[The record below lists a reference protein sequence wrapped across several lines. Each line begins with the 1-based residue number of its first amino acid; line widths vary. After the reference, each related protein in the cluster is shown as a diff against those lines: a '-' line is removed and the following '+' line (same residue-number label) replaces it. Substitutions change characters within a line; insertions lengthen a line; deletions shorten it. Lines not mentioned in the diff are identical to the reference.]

1 MGKGRRERYVPITGH
16 TRKHIIRY
24 IDRARSKLCP
34 DSSSYLFANSDGES
48 ISKNSIQQFM
58 RWLLAKS
65 SLKGVKFS
73 PHILRHSFA
82 TLFLANGGSITD
94 LQVILGHKSITT
106 TLKYAKLQVKDVE
119 KKQLLYYE
127 LRIFMSESL
136 ILALTFLLGADIIE
150 SAIHTDYNSLIRLV
164 GIFLFRLMVT
174 YFVDKD
180 IKTLEQDKVNINK
193 STVGGKVSVFE

>member
-1 MGKGRRERYVPITGH
+1 MNKFLEKARYLM
-16 TRKHIIRY
+16 IILTLVV
-24 IDRARSKLCP
+24 II
-34 DSSSYLFANSDGES
+34 F
-48 ISKNSIQQFM
+48 
-58 RWLLAKS
+58 S
-65 SLKGVKFS
+65 SLIGIF
-73 PHILRHSFA
+73 RYTQ
-82 TLFLANGGSITD
+82 TLLSN
-94 LQVILGHKSITT
+94 
-106 TLKYAKLQVKDVE
+106 KDVE

-193 STVGGKVSVFE
+193 NS